1 MPGIPV
7 EIAEQMRALWQAAV
21 AVQLDDVV
29 RLKADAQQAIAAADT
44 ARTDAELRV
53 ELLRQELSELRAS
66 VATRDTDLSDL
77 RAQNAML
84 RDRCGALDAA
94 AEERRAQLDAATAER
109 AAVER
114 THADALADVQHRYE
128 ALSKQLLQET
138 AHQREALK
146 KEHAHSASQL
156 KFAERRVAALDGER
170 ARLEGELASERETRQ
185 QAVGEALALKAINAS
200 QYAQLDELLRIVSA
214 QEARRAPVASSGLAT
229 AMRTT
234 GTPKGG
240 TRSARKSHEQNN
252 EPRRLDR
259 WWHDAPTAAAG
270 GNRRGTRLPH
280 RRAWPRCLHTLDT
293 SRDQAPVCVARRR
306 EVSTSGGHAAVARSS
321 GRD

>member
-1 MPGIPV
+1 MPRPAAVTAEQIRSAVLSMLAEAGDADPPTGERFRKIVSVRKLRARLGAGDPATLARALNAIEAEVVRAGLADIAMPGIPV

-29 RLKADAQQAIAAADT
+29 RLKAEAQQAIAAADA

-66 VATRDTDLSDL
+66 VSARDTELSDL

-84 RDRCGALDAA
+84 RDRSAALDATA
-94 AEERRAQLDAATAER
+94 QERQAQLDAATAER
-109 AAVER
+109 SEVDRANREAI
-114 THADALADVQHRYE
+114 ADVQHRYE

-138 AHQREALK
+138 AHRREALK

-170 ARLEGELASERETRQ
+170 ERLEGELASEREARQ

-214 QEARRAPVASSGLAT
+214 QEARRTPATSSGLAT
-229 AMRTT
+229 ARRTT
-234 GTPKGG
+234 GTPKSG
-240 TRSARKSHEQNN
+240 TTKPRKS
-252 EPRRLDR
+252 
-259 WWHDAPTAAAG
+259 
-270 GNRRGTRLPH
+270 
-280 RRAWPRCLHTLDT
+280 
-293 SRDQAPVCVARRR
+293 
-306 EVSTSGGHAAVARSS
+306 
-321 GRD
+321 